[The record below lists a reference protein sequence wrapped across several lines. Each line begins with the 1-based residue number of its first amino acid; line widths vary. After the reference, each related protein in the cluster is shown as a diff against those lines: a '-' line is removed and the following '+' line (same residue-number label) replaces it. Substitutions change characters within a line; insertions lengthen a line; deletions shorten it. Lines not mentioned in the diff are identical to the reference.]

1 MRVLIFAAGL
11 AFVSLGLADTAEAES
26 WNRCKTM
33 TRQIDHFYGVLDLA
47 KGRDNVLWEQST
59 RQHIS
64 RLETRRLKQCPRY
77 LARSKQIAAVAQH
90 KKNVEELKKLMKVAA
105 ELAMKYY
112 TGGLY

>member
-1 MRVLIFAAGL
+1 MRALIFVAGVAL
-11 AFVSLGLADTAEAES
+11 ASLGLADTADAES

-33 TRQIDHFYGVLDLA
+33 TRQIEHFYGVL
-47 KGRDNVLWEQST
+47 GRAQNRDDVLWEQAT

-77 LARSKQIAAVAQH
+77 LVRSKQIAAMAQH
-90 KKNVEELKKLMKVAA
+90 KKNVEEMKKLMKVAA